1 MISPER
7 QPTSR
12 VHRTP
17 DTILQLASNTN
28 KKARPGR
35 FNPQLNFAQTY
46 FDPYRPT
53 PSDAFGET
61 QLLRALRLG
70 KRQRFLD
77 LYKQEAEKS
86 QVNQFMF
93 NLFAYGNCW
102 HPAMRLPEYLYLKD
116 SSGKTCLHYA
126 AAGGANLREGYFKTL
141 VDKFQGETDAR
152 GCSALMI
159 AAVFGNLDQVR
170 VLRPLEAGIQDI
182 NGCTALMAAAK
193 KGQIQVVEELI
204 PDECTICDNR
214 GFIFID
220 YLDLK
225 RLDQATVDRI
235 EAKTRKHFAQYQG
248 IPRPEPPRPKP
259 TPPDMLTMEH
269 ELREQIDLVLANIR
283 ERMQ

>member
-70 KRQRFLD
+70 RRQRFLD

-102 HPAMRLPEYLYLKD
+102 HPGMRLP
-116 SSGKTCLHYA
+116 
-126 AAGGANLREGYFKTL
+126 
-141 VDKFQGETDAR
+141 
-152 GCSALMI
+152 
-159 AAVFGNLDQVR
+159 
-170 VLRPLEAGIQDI
+170 
-182 NGCTALMAAAK
+182 
-193 KGQIQVVEELI
+193 
-204 PDECTICDNR
+204 
-214 GFIFID
+214 
-220 YLDLK
+220 
-225 RLDQATVDRI
+225 
-235 EAKTRKHFAQYQG
+235 
-248 IPRPEPPRPKP
+248 
-259 TPPDMLTMEH
+259 
-269 ELREQIDLVLANIR
+269 
-283 ERMQ
+283 